1 MPTKNRNSQSDNNV
15 VWFEIPVHDF
25 DRAAGFYETV
35 LDTRLQRESTGPFQ
49 IGVFPANSRSA
60 KGCIIAG
67 EGCKPGREGT
77 MVYVNAGNK
86 LARALKRVSQ
96 AGGEILQDTTPLP
109 GDMGTY
115 AIIRDTEGNRVG
127 LHAA

>member
-1 MPTKNRNSQSDNNV
+1 MPTKTRDNTV

-25 DRAAGFYETV
+25 DRAVGFYETV
-35 LDTRLQRESTGPFQ
+35 LGTQLHREDTGPFQ
-49 IGVFPANSRSA
+49 MGIFQEKNKKP

-77 MVYVNAGNK
+77 MVYVNAGK
-86 LARALKRVSQ
+86 HLPRALKQVKE
-96 AGGEILQDTTPLP
+96 AGGEVLQQMTHLP
-109 GDMGTY
+109 NDMGMY

>member
-1 MPTKNRNSQSDNNV
+1 MPTTTHDNTV

-25 DRAAGFYETV
+25 DRAVGFYETV
-35 LDTRLQRESTGPFQ
+35 LGTRLQREDTGPYMMG
-49 IGVFPANSRSA
+49 IFPAKGAA

-77 MVYVNAGNK
+77 MVYVNAGSH
-86 LARALKRVSQ
+86 LPHALSRVTQ
-96 AGGEILQDTTPLP
+96 AGGEVVQDTTSLP
-109 GDMGTY
+109 GDMGMY
-115 AIIRDTEGNRVG
+115 AIIRDTEGNRIG

>member
-1 MPTKNRNSQSDNNV
+1 MHDNAV

-35 LDTRLQRESTGPFQ
+35 LDTRLHREDTGPFQ
-49 IGVFPANSRSA
+49 MGIFPAKDKA
-60 KGCIIAG
+60 HGCIISG
-67 EGCKPGREGT
+67 EGCRPGREGT
-77 MVYVNAGNK
+77 MVYVNAGRK
-86 LARALKRVSQ
+86 LRQALKRVRE
-96 AGGEILQDTTPLP
+96 AGGEILQDTTLLP
-109 GDMGTY
+109 NDMGMY